1 MAFFFLLRQM
11 GSDETPRDLLFSS
24 GGEFALAG
32 NAAEPR
38 HSLLL
43 LHPIIAICCFCL
55 LKPPLSLCLPIP
67 NHSSSIDYDPS
78 ILLYAVRPSATRYP
92 VLTASSSISPRP
104 PESVCA
110 GFVGPKAF
118 LEAYNTGD
126 TRGLGFEQIP
136 ASQERGGF
144 ENRARSRA
152 AVLITGVAP
161 GALLKRLSIVT
172 PTGRSVTFFPL
183 STPSA
188 SLTLAASNQR
198 PNTRL
203 SFLPTFLH
211 HLRQLPALW
220 HSQWR

>member
-161 GALLKRLSIVT
+161 GALLKRYVARGFL
-172 PTGRSVTFFPL
+172 PL
-183 STPSA
+183 SCFYWVIFVRNEGIPVS
-188 SLTLAASNQR
+188 SGYG
-198 PNTRL
+198 
-203 SFLPTFLH
+203 
-211 HLRQLPALW
+211 
-220 HSQWR
+220 